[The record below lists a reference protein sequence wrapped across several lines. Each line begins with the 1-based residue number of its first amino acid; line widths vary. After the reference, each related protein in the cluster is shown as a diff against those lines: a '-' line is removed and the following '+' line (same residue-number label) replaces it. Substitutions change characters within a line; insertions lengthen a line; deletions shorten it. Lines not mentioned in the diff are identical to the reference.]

1 MMRLFAVIV
10 WSYIPLHGLASC
22 LAIDP
27 RSAPVQSGNS
37 TAPDSLESNSSIAT
51 SPRGDYL
58 YEFVQTGLNI
68 AKIAN
73 PSARPICINVDNLQS
88 RESLAIDI
96 VFSAFPEY
104 LLMRMMGA
112 QSGITWTGPKDLP
125 SGYPVIRSL
134 PYFFWSDVQFG
145 ITQVQAIIARRGIR
159 VPYNI
164 VSILEESW
172 PTKEIYYH
180 FYHPNA
186 GDYSA
191 IRVGAQSGRL
201 VVEDP
206 RLTLAEPLSPRPGIG
221 TAAAVTDSVQVT

>member
-1 MMRLFAVIV
+1 MKLLPLIV

-37 TAPDSLESNSSIAT
+37 TAPDSLESNSSLAT

-68 AKIAN
+68 AKLAN
-73 PSARPICINVDNLQS
+73 PSARPICINVDNLQT
-88 RESLAIDI
+88 RESLAIDV
-96 VFSAFPEY
+96 VFSAHPQY
-104 LLMRMMGA
+104 LLMRMMRSQG
-112 QSGITWTGPKDLP
+112 GITWTGPKDLP
-125 SGYPVIRSL
+125 PGYPVIRSL
-134 PYFFWSDVQFG
+134 PYFFWSDVKFG
-145 ITQVQAIIARRGIR
+145 ITQAQAIIARRNIR
-159 VPYNI
+159 VPYNV

-172 PTKEIYYH
+172 PSKEIYYH

-201 VVEDP
+201 VVDDP
-206 RLTLAEPLSPRPGIG
+206 RLSLAGPMSIPPGVG
-221 TAAAVTDSVQVT
+221 TGAAVTDSVQVT